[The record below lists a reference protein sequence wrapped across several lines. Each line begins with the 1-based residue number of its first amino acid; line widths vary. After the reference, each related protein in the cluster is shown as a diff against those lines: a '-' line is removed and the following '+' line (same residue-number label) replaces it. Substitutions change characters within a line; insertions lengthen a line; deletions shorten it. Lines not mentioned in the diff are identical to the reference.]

1 MPGYYD
7 TQGNWVETSAP
18 APGSLEAQ
26 YKAEIDPTSPKEP
39 RPGMRD
45 QADLGAA
52 AMIDRDRASW
62 EAQLKEQAAQAG
74 VPYDPSDLQDVMRNV
89 SYARNAGLDPAVF
102 IGQHAQTYRE
112 RAAQRAAGGGGQD
125 QGQGGSSAASTADYP
140 YPERVE
146 MPEPTAP
153 TPYSSTYQQQFA
165 QQFQGVGEADRNRLM
180 QAILQSPETM
190 GATQQSQLFEQQKEL
205 LNAQR
210 AQQQA
215 QLQQNLLQRGVSS
228 QGGQALAG
236 QAGIQQDFSSQLLGA
251 QRDIALKAAQQN
263 RADQLAA
270 LQMQEAMAQGD
281 YQKMMGIYQ
290 ANQQERQNTEN
301 FLRQAQEVTQQGQLQ
316 YNAQRMAQA
325 VAQQNEIMDFYR
337 FLESQRQ
344 SVNQYGL
351 DYARLL
357 GTLIGGGAY

>member
-1 MPGYYD
+1 MAE
-7 TQGNWVETSAP
+7 TQQGPYGTYTKQETITDKPAGDPEYNRRQAIFENETDWKKVEDE
-18 APGSLEAQ
+18 L
-26 YKAEIDPTSPKEP
+26 
-39 RPGMRD
+39 R
-45 QADLGAA
+45 AA
-52 AMIDRDRASW
+52 A
-62 EAQLKEQAAQAG
+62 AAAG
-74 VPYDPSDLQDVMRNV
+74 VAYDPSDL
-89 SYARNAGLDPAVF
+89 AGLKRNAGYDAAHQGASGGYIAALNRSMANAK
-102 IGQHAQTYRE
+102 QNYAQK
-112 RAAQRAAGGGGQD
+112 AGGGGGGQD

-215 QLQQNLLQRGVSS
+215 QLQQNLLQRGISS
-228 QGGQALAG
+228 QGGQALSG
-236 QAGIQQDFSSQLLGA
+236 QAGIQQDFSGQLLGA

-344 SVNQYGL
+344 NVNQYGL

>member
-7 TQGNWVETSAP
+7 AQGNWVETSAP

-26 YKAEIDPTSPKEP
+26 YKAEIDLTSPKEP

-112 RAAQRAAGGGGQD
+112 RAAQRAAGGGGQ
-125 QGQGGSSAASTADYP
+125 GQGGSSAASTADYP

-190 GATQQSQLFEQQKEL
+190 GATQQAQLFEQQKEL

-215 QLQQNLLQRGVSS
+215 QLSQNLLQRGLSS
-228 QGGQALAG
+228 GGGTFQATQGDLN
-236 QAGIQQDFSSQLLGA
+236 QQFNTQLLQA
-251 QRDIALKAAQQN
+251 QRDIAIRAAQQN
-263 RADQLAA
+263 RQDQLAA
-270 LQMQEAMAQGD
+270 LQMQEAMASGD

-290 ANQQERQNTEN
+290 ANQQERANTEN

-316 YNAQRMAQA
+316 YNAQRLAQA
-325 VAQQNEIMDFYR
+325 VAQQNEILDFYR
-337 FLESQRQ
+337 FLEAQRQ
-344 SVNQYGL
+344 NVNQYGL

-357 GTLIGGGAY
+357 LGGVGA